1 MSEPWLKS
9 FEYAASTWKIPL
21 SLATSTCYLWVF
33 ADFLINLWMPPQ
45 KKGPSSQTTGF
56 QLRSSDIPR
65 LFPCVLPP
73 LCIYIYIYISPIIQ
87 YINLRMP
94 VYLLDSQT
102 WHMTRN
108 RHPLWDWNYLGPI
121 WAVSGG
127 ADCDYSILPY
137 ST

>member
-45 KKGPSSQTTGF
+45 KKGHLPKPRAFNFVLRIFQDSSLVF
-56 QLRSSDIPR
+56 Y
-65 LFPCVLPP
+65 P
-73 LCIYIYIYISPIIQ
+73 LYVYIYIYPIIQ